1 MSLDTQTLAPGELRL
16 PNARFDRLYDLAAV
30 LRSKNAGPL
39 YLTFDII
46 FDDLATYRRVAESG
60 VLTPELISELYDLP
74 AGEVQIMPFEAA
86 RAIKITIPRTGP
98 TSGAPGDRDVYGAQQ
113 HVPLIDIRI
122 P

>member
-1 MSLDTQTLAPGELRL
+1 MAADDHPL
-16 PNARFDRLYDLAAV
+16 PNARGDCLYDLAEV

-39 YLTFDII
+39 LVTFDVILP
-46 FDDLATYRRVAESG
+46 DAATYRRVVESE
-60 VLTPELISELYDLP
+60 VLTPELIARLYDLP
-74 AGEVQIMPFEAA
+74 AGDVQIMTFEAA
-86 RAIKITIPRTGP
+86 NAIKITIPRKGP

>member
-1 MSLDTQTLAPGELRL
+1 MPDTHVL
-16 PNARFDRLYDLAAV
+16 PNARGDRLYDLAEV

-39 YLTFDII
+39 LITFDII
-46 FDDLATYRRVAESG
+46 LPDADTYRRVIESE
-60 VLTPELISELYDLP
+60 VLTPELIATLYGLP
-74 AGEVQIMPFEAA
+74 ARDVQIMAFEAA
-86 RAIKITIPRTGP
+86 NAIKITIPRTGP

>member
-1 MSLDTQTLAPGELRL
+1 MSAQVHAL
-16 PNARFDRLYDLAAV
+16 PNARSERLYDLAAV

-39 YLTFDII
+39 FITFDII
-46 FDDLATYRRVAESG
+46 FDELATYRRVVDSG
-60 VLTPELISELYDLP
+60 VLTPTLIGELYAMDSSD
-74 AGEVQIMPFEAA
+74 VQIMPFEAA
-86 RAIKITIPRTGP
+86 HAIKITIPRKGP

>member
-1 MSLDTQTLAPGELRL
+1 MPLDTHAL
-16 PNARFDRLYDLAAV
+16 PNARGDRLYDLAEV

-39 YLTFDII
+39 LITFDII
-46 FDDLATYRRVAESG
+46 LPDADTYRRVVESE
-60 VLTPELISELYDLP
+60 VLTSELIATLYDLP
-74 AGEVQIMPFEAA
+74 ARDVQIMAFEAA
-86 RAIKITIPRTGP
+86 NAIKITIPRTGP

>member
-1 MSLDTQTLAPGELRL
+1 MSLERDAL
-16 PNARFDRLYDLAAV
+16 PNARGDRLYDLAEV

-39 YLTFDII
+39 LITLDII
-46 FDDLATYRRVAESG
+46 LPDAGTYRRVIDSEM
-60 VLTPELISELYDLP
+60 LTPELIAHLYGLP
-74 AGEVQIMPFEAA
+74 PADVQIMAFAA
-86 RAIKITIPRTGP
+86 ANAIKITIPRVGP